1 MLIKREIQDCIL
13 QHFCFQSVLHVP
25 QKPVTSGKDETDEE
39 WSSLSED
46 EDKPDGQ
53 QDMEE
58 KNTEERQE
66 NEDVADISNI
76 LEDTVLYSDEENSS
90 ADLTDYEPLP
100 ELTEEKGNNN

>member
-1 MLIKREIQDCIL
+1 ML

-25 QKPVTSGKDETDEE
+25 QKPVTSGKDDTDEE

-46 EDKPDGQ
+46 DDEPDGQ

-58 KNTEERQE
+58 NTEEQQE

-76 LEDTVLYSDEENSS
+76 LEETVLYSDEDDSS
-90 ADLTDYEPLP
+90 ANLTDYEPLP
-100 ELTEEKGNNN
+100 ELTEEKGNKKSI